1 MKHRERDR
9 HDSEEPDDAVEEYEN
24 DDAERRASLE
34 REAGLTSFGG
44 PAFGPLF
51 GKSEGDDGEI
61 FDAEH
66 NP

>member
-1 MKHRERDR
+1 MKHRDRNERDT
-9 HDSEEPDDAVEEYEN
+9 EQPDDAVEEYEN
-24 DDAERRASLE
+24 DADERRASLE

-51 GKSEGDDGEI
+51 PKGDDDGEV

>member
-1 MKHRERDR
+1 MNKRERDR
-9 HDSEEPDDAVEEYEN
+9 HDSEEPDDAVEDYEN
-24 DDAERRASLE
+24 DDEERRASLE

-51 GKSEGDDGEI
+51 GSTPGDDGEI

>member
-1 MKHRERDR
+1 MKHRKRDERGSR
-9 HDSEEPDDAVEEYEN
+9 EPDGSVEEYEN
-24 DDAERRASLE
+24 DDDERRASLE

-51 GKSEGDDGEI
+51 GQSPGGEGEI

>member
-1 MKHRERDR
+1 MTDRERDR
-9 HDSEEPDDAVEEYEN
+9 RDSEEPDATYEDYEN
-24 DDAERRASLE
+24 DDDEQRESLE

-51 GKSEGDDGEI
+51 GEADGDDGEI

>member
-1 MKHRERDR
+1 MTKKERHERD
-9 HDSEEPDDAVEEYEN
+9 SEQPDAPYEDYEN
-24 DDAERRASLE
+24 DDDERRKSLE

-44 PAFGPLF
+44 PALGPLF
-51 GKSEGDDGEI
+51 GKSDGDDGEI

>member
-1 MKHRERDR
+1 MEHEDGR
-9 HDSEEPDDAVEEYEN
+9 HDDFSEEEPDDEVSEYEN
-24 DDAERRASLE
+24 DDAEIRASRE

-44 PAFGPLF
+44 PSFGGLF
-51 GKSEGDDGEI
+51 DRRPDDGG